1 VINPFRELIK
11 NESKLKLKKEDKWY
25 DLIIKTCKED
35 SATHKF
41 TYTAVD
47 QHINELSK
55 NGFNVTLD
63 SSINNNMGTL
73 IDLAKTIMTD
83 TEWEIDEENSDIC
96 EQTVEEPLVRLYVKD
111 HFYGRF
117 SIGSGEN
124 SKIATG
130 KNILEEHN
138 RTEKGIYEIN
148 WTTNFPKKGDIVY
161 AFYSCCSGK
170 PKRF

>member
-1 VINPFRELIK
+1 VTNPFRELIK

-47 QHINELSK
+47 HHINELSK

-83 TEWEIDEENSDIC
+83 TEWEVDEENSDIC
-96 EQTVEEPLVRLYVKD
+96 EQTMEEPLVRLYVKD
-111 HFYGRF
+111 HFYGNF
-117 SIGSGEN
+117 SVGSKTADGVQ
-124 SKIATG
+124 
-130 KNILEEHN
+130 ILEEHN
-138 RTEKGIYEIN
+138 LLKDGIHEASWSHTY
-148 WTTNFPKKGDIVY
+148 PKKGDIVY